1 MFEHYDWSVVFT
13 NKTLG
18 LQQQERT
25 GPTTLPTAIT
35 ALTALQAPGTV
46 GLNMQTST
54 KLNALGKFHMAVS
67 GRKNRNLII
76 IIRMFL

>member
-1 MFEHYDWSVVFT
+1 MFEHYDWSVVLT

-25 GPTTLPTAIT
+25 GPTTLPT

-67 GRKNRNLII
+67 GRKYRNLVI

>member
-1 MFEHYDWSVVFT
+1 MFEHYDWSVVLT
-13 NKTLG
+13 NKTLR

-25 GPTTLPTAIT
+25 GPTTLPT